1 MKSLVIKPRN
11 EILKKHIQYFLFFN
25 KENNDLISYT
35 TFPNNNL
42 CLAIY
47 KENDIDYVN
56 DLKNNNCVINKGNR
70 IFTSKFY
77 GFHKMSFNV
86 SIKSCLDQICIIFKP
101 SALRAFTKEAY
112 TDIMKSDSI
121 FDVFTNI
128 ESGILEQLFEEDDF
142 LAKAN
147 KLELFLLTNL
157 INEVP
162 DKMKKALQLI
172 TKDNNFTV
180 DALAKELAIS
190 NSSLFRL
197 FKNHLGQNPKSYLDT
212 IRFRNSLNDVLK
224 NQNILTDIAHLNE
237 YFDQAH
243 FINNFKSFSG
253 YSPTELYNKISVQQ
267 NKLAWIYNEKQT

>member
-11 EILKKHIQYFLFFN
+11 EILKKYIQYFLFFN
-25 KENNDLISYT
+25 KENNDLITYT

-47 KENDIDYVN
+47 KENDIDYVS
-56 DLKNNNCVINKGNR
+56 DSKNNTCIINKGNN

-77 GFHKMSFNV
+77 GFHKMPFNV
-86 SIKSCLDQICIIFKP
+86 NINSCLDQICIIFKP
-101 SALRAFTKEAY
+101 SALRSFTKEAY
-112 TDIMKSDSI
+112 TDLMQSDSI
-121 FDVFTNI
+121 FDIFTNK
-128 ESGILEQLFEEDDF
+128 ENDILEQLFEEDDF
-142 LAKAN
+142 LEKVN
-147 KLELFLLTNL
+147 KLEHFLLTNL

-162 DKMKKALQLI
+162 DKMKEALQLI
-172 TKDNNFTV
+172 TKNNNFTV

-224 NQNILTDIAHLNE
+224 NQKILTDIAHLNE

-243 FINNFKSFSG
+243 FINNFKAFSG
-253 YSPTELYNKISVQQ
+253 YSPTELYNKISVEQ
-267 NKLAWIYNEKQT
+267 NKLAWVYNEKQT

>member
-25 KENNDLISYT
+25 KENNDLITYT
-35 TFPNNNL
+35 TFPNSNL

-56 DLKNNNCVINKGNR
+56 DSKNNTCIINKGNK

-86 SIKSCLDQICIIFKP
+86 NINSCLDQICIIFKP

-112 TDIMKSDSI
+112 TDLMQSDSI
-121 FDVFTNI
+121 FDVFTNK
-128 ESGILEQLFEEDDF
+128 ENGILEQIFEEDDF
-142 LAKAN
+142 LEKAN
-147 KLELFLLTNL
+147 KLEHFLLTNL

-162 DKMKKALQLI
+162 DKMKEALQLI

-197 FKNHLGQNPKSYLDT
+197 FKNHLGQNPKSY
-212 IRFRNSLNDVLK
+212 
-224 NQNILTDIAHLNE
+224 
-237 YFDQAH
+237 FDQAH
-243 FINNFKSFSG
+243 FINNFKAFSG